1 MPRGKLKGRYV
12 LRKHVGGYKG
22 RCTQM
27 STKSSDNIS
36 EVFLFESKMPIEV
49 GIYYTVY
56 DTLEK
61 EIILNP

>member
-1 MPRGKLKGRYV
+1 MPRWKLKGRYV

-36 EVFLFESKMPIEV
+36 EVFKFESQMPYEL
-49 GIYYTVY
+49 GIYYTIY
-56 DTLEK
+56 DTIDK
-61 EIILNP
+61 EIILNL